1 MLDSSQKTSFTDAVS
16 VALAYD
22 RYGYPKRTVGVY
34 YDDIDKIWSREDQKQ
49 WREEYDERA
58 TKGRAGTSRFVQ

>member
-34 YDDIDKIWSREDQKQ
+34 YDDIDKIWSHEDQKQ
-49 WREEYDERA
+49 WREKYDERA
-58 TKGRAGTSRFVQ
+58 AESRAGTSRLVQ

>member
-16 VALAYD
+16 VAIAYD

-34 YDDIDKIWSREDQKQ
+34 YGDIDKIWSREDQKQ
-49 WREEYDERA
+49 WREKYDERA
-58 TKGRAGTSRFVQ
+58 TTSRAGTSRFVQ